1 MEIDKKVEEK
11 VEEKVVSIF
20 AKAKSVD
27 NLDHKK
33 VNTSPHESLETNF
46 DEIMRKN
53 KQSKERMRNDR
64 SKANR
69 SVLKSFRIK

>member
-1 MEIDKKVEEK
+1 MEVDKK

-20 AKAKSVD
+20 AKAKPVD
-27 NLDHKK
+27 NFDHKNSK
-33 VNTSPHESLETNF
+33 ISPHESLETNF
-46 DEIMRKN
+46 DDIMRKN

-64 SKANR
+64 NKANR